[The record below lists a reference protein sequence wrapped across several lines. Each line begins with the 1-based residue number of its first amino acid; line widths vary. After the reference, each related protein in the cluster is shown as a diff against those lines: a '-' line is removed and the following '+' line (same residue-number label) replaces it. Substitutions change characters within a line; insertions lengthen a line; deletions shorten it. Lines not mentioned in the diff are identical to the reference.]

1 MIGIIG
7 SWAVIFAFLA
17 GLGAFITY
25 FFAAQKGD
33 TKLEQAGHILFGLK
47 GALILLASGLLVY
60 LLLTNQFQYFYVY
73 NYTSSDLSN
82 TYLWAAFYSGQ
93 EGSFMLWILCG
104 FLVGAG
110 LIKWTS
116 NTYRA
121 PVMFFMTMTQVF
133 LLSMIL
139 GITLFGVNI
148 GASPFR
154 LTSVEFAHLPVFM
167 SNPDFV
173 PPEGSG
179 LNDLL
184 RSPWIIIHP
193 PVIFLGFAMMAI
205 PFSYAL
211 ASLWKRKYHDWI
223 YPAFPWTLGANL
235 CLLIAIFLGGYWAYE
250 TLSFGG
256 YWAWDPVENASLVPW
271 ILGTAGIH
279 TMLIQKR
286 SKIAHKASIIFAIL
300 AYVTIVY
307 QTFLTRSGVLGDA
320 SVHSFVDLGLYNQ
333 LLLFIVA
340 VSLSGI
346 ILYALRMK
354 ELPSPKKE
362 MPFFS
367 REFFMFSGAM
377 TLLIVSLVIIL
388 GTSAPIIGRL
398 FVPNPTPPLPQFYND
413 WTLPFAIAIAILTVL
428 TQYMWWNKYKDTESF
443 AGTLIVPTVTASFLT
458 IAAIILANITSIVF
472 MVYLFAAVFSIVGN
486 GMVMTKLIRKNARLI
501 GGTVTHIGFAVML
514 IGFLGAA
521 FDTPMLDR
529 NTMSYNAAVQRGE
542 VFDDDGLPEQQTME
556 VMQLHI
562 NQPRRINDEYYVTF
576 RDVRIQHD
584 NRPGEQQYTLE
595 FEHIR
600 SGDTF
605 SVRPLV
611 YPMIANSSPGNMSW
625 TVDPEVKMGIFR
637 DIYVYVQGSSVV
649 ERENNRIQNES
660 TFQAVS
666 DILMNG
672 YEQSLTPTVNDM
684 LRLAP
689 GARQQVGQYEIVFN
703 RFINMSE
710 DELPENAVV
719 GVKAELELTNRQN
732 RHTEKATPMY
742 AILYEDGRNKVK
754 SPVVELEYF
763 DFDLMFETIDTQTDQ
778 VQLRLIGIEE
788 TIEDEW
794 IIVAIEKKPLVSV
807 VWLGTF
813 LLMFGFSIAIYRRW
827 DDQRRRT
834 SQAKRDAEGVVL
846 NKPDNE

>member
-7 SWAVIFAFLA
+7 SWAIIISFLA
-17 GLGAFITY
+17 ALGAFITY
-25 FFAAQKGD
+25 FFASRNND
-33 TKLEQAGHILFGLK
+33 LKLEQAGHILFGLK
-47 GALILLASGLLVY
+47 GAMMLLASGLMVY

-82 TYLWAAFYSGQ
+82 VYLWAAFYSGQ

-104 FLVGAG
+104 FLVGTG

-116 NTYRA
+116 DTYRA
-121 PVMFFMTMTQVF
+121 PVMFFITMTQVF
-133 LLSMIL
+133 LLSMVL
-139 GITLFGVNI
+139 GVSLFGINI
-148 GASPFR
+148 GAGPFR
-154 LTSVEFAHLPVFM
+154 LTAEEFAHLPVFL
-167 SNPDFV
+167 SNPGFV

-193 PVIFLGFAMMAI
+193 PIIFLGFAMMAI
-205 PFSYAL
+205 PFAYAL
-211 ASLWKRKYHDWI
+211 ASLWKRKYHEWI
-223 YPAFPWTLGANL
+223 YPALPWTLGANL

-333 LLLFIVA
+333 LLFFILA
-340 VSLSGI
+340 VSLSGL
-346 ILYALRMK
+346 ILYLYRMK
-354 ELPSPKKE
+354 ELPSPKSE
-362 MPFFS
+362 TPMFS

-413 WTLPFAIAIAILTVL
+413 WTLPFGVAIAILSVL
-428 TQYMWWNKYKDTESF
+428 TQFMWWNKYKDTESF
-443 AGTLIVPTVTASFLT
+443 AGTLIVPTLVASLLSIAVIVLVNVTT
-458 IAAIILANITSIVF
+458 VVYMIL
-472 MVYLFAAVFSIVGN
+472 LFAAFFSIVGN
-486 GMVMTKLIRKNARLI
+486 GIVMIKLIQKKARLI
-501 GGTVTHIGFAVML
+501 GGTVTHIGFAVLL

-521 FDTPMLDR
+521 YDTPMLDR
-529 NTMSYNAAVQRGE
+529 NTMNYNAAVERGE
-542 VFDDDGLPEQQTME
+542 VFDSDGFPEQQTME

-562 NQPRRINDEYYVTF
+562 NQPRRISDEYYVTF
-576 RDVRIQHD
+576 KNVEIIHE
-584 NRPGEQQYTLE
+584 NRPGEQRYTLE
-595 FEHIR
+595 FEHAR

-605 SVRPLV
+605 TVQPLV
-611 YPMIANSSPGNMSW
+611 YPMIANSTAGDMSW
-625 TVDPEVKMGIFR
+625 TVDPEVKMGLLR
-637 DIYVYVQGSSVV
+637 DIYVYVQGSSIV
-649 ERENNRIQNES
+649 ERESNRVRDET

-672 YEQSLTPTVNDM
+672 YERSLNPEVND
-684 LRLAP
+684 LVRLAP
-689 GARQQVGQYEIVFN
+689 GKKQQIGQYEVAFN

-710 DELPENAVV
+710 EELPENAIV
-719 GVKAELELTNRQN
+719 GVKAEVELTNRQN
-732 RHTEKATPMY
+732 RYTETVIPKY
-742 AILYEDGRNKVK
+742 VILFEEGRNRVE
-754 SPVVELEYF
+754 SPALELEHF
-763 DFDLMFETIDTQTDQ
+763 GFDLMFETIDTQTDE
-778 VQLRLIGIEE
+778 VHLRLIGIEE
-788 TIEDEW
+788 SIEDEW

-827 DDQRRRT
+827 DDQRRKTRGQPNAGDQPVEDET
-834 SQAKRDAEGVVL
+834 KTV
-846 NKPDNE
+846 